1 MADSVAEFMQ
11 KPVTRYASGFEA
23 VKARNTLVNAF
34 AASHKDTAERNVF
47 NALVSAAMKTETG
60 RETMAAL
67 SKLGYSISFEQ
78 GDFSGSCEPVDK
90 KIVINPAYGFENA
103 LTTLIHEGTHA
114 IQTSVQSS
122 DAPMLQE
129 MRSAALLKDRRA
141 MEADAVAHETAFIYE
156 CKDVL
161 PSVYRY
167 AQKIN
172 RKTFQAYNAEMKKT
186 GNPKR
191 AMQATFVAWYQ
202 DDSFRDYYDQ
212 VFKQNFKDMAEW
224 GKQNGYNG
232 CFSKDLPSAEIVKK
246 CRYHGESYVP
256 ESFLEKEKAFSLKLE
271 DKREIANI
279 TRDYARHFGEVADY
293 SVLSM
298 RDRVQAAE
306 VAPAQNRISVP
317 FLNAARNAG
326 R

>member
-1 MADSVAEFMQ
+1 MQ

-23 VKARNTLVNAF
+23 IKARNTLVNAF
-34 AASHKDTAERNVF
+34 AASHKNKDEQNVF

-60 RETMAAL
+60 CETMTAL
-67 SKLGYSISFEQ
+67 SKLGYSVTFEQ
-78 GDFSGSCEPVDK
+78 GDFSGSCEPVDR
-90 KIVINPAYGFENA
+90 KIVINPVYGFENA

-114 IQTSVQSS
+114 VQASVQSADS
-122 DAPMLQE
+122 PMLQE
-129 MRSAALLKDRRA
+129 MRAAALLKDRRA

-167 AQKIN
+167 AQKTN
-172 RKTFQAYNAEMKKT
+172 RKTFQAYNAEMEKT
-186 GNPKR
+186 GDPKR

-212 VFKQNFKDMAEW
+212 VFKKNFKDMAAW
-224 GKQNGYNG
+224 GKENGYNG
-232 CFSKDLPSAEIVKK
+232 CFKKDLPSAEIVKK
-246 CRYHGESYVP
+246 CRYHGEAYVP
-256 ESFLEKEKAFSLKLE
+256 ESFLEKEKAFSMKQE
-271 DKREIANI
+271 DKREIADI
-279 TRDYARHFGEVADY
+279 TRDYAHHFGEVADY

-298 RDRVQAAE
+298 HDRAPAAE
-306 VAPAQNRISVP
+306 AAPAQNRISVP
-317 FLNAARNAG
+317 LRNVALKNAG